1 MLTDGD
7 SRVRDSEEAADSRI
21 RESQRK
27 AKADADDDWKEKIK
41 VYLLCLFPPSL
52 RPIYTFFIPN
62 RIFWFLKT
70 IERRHSLEMEE
81 VKIDTISAKKKLE
94 ECQLQLEATKRKMEL
109 SKEDAKLEGKVEADE
124 AKATVKELEAQLR
137 SLGAEFRKHRDDHGA
152 MAGRLASALQTAQ
165 VAMAESEA
173 AKAQAA
179 GAMSEGQTSH
189 SALIQAT
196 HRIQQLDLEVGQLKA
211 ELLLHRSQ
219 GEVEGGECRR
229 LQNQNII
236 LEESLKQSAADLKR
250 LKATSQVKN
259 SCFKAHCLFS

>member
-1 MLTDGD
+1 M
-7 SRVRDSEEAADSRI
+7 
-21 RESQRK
+21 Q
-27 AKADADDDWKEKIK
+27 
-41 VYLLCLFPPSL
+41 
-52 RPIYTFFIPN
+52 
-62 RIFWFLKT
+62 T

-81 VKIDTISAKKKLE
+81 MKIDTISMKKKLE
-94 ECQLQLEATKRKMEL
+94 ESQLLLEATKRKMEL
-109 SKEDAKLEGKVEADE
+109 SNEDAKLEGRVEADE

-137 SLGAEFRKHRDDHGA
+137 SLGSEFRKHRDDHGA

-211 ELLLHRSQ
+211 DLLLHRSQ
-219 GEVEGGECRR
+219 GELEGGETRR
-229 LQNQNII
+229 LQNQNSI
-236 LEESLKQSAADLKR
+236 LEESLKQSSADLKR

-259 SCFKAHCLFS
+259 RATAVLYVLWQQSVPSLCLHLYCFPCLLPSSYCLI